1 MKRLVSVIMVMIM
14 VLTFSSGVF
23 ATDTHTTNPIEIE
36 PFRPLKEISIDLNDI
51 PVYITVS
58 NNQVGESVKEAVQT
72 IINEDLDSKEEIKND
87 NSNIQNNEKGLLHIT
102 NADFETIELSA
113 LKKEEIIKDPLF
125 FDTLLHYQ
133 KMIDEGLKIK
143 YINFF
148 MKQPYQAKNGDPGDI
163 DFWES
168 NCPYLGSY
176 DGYKFLYLESSMGV
190 ETNEIDVGENNRT
203 VNWTT
208 FLKVGI
214 NAILTYKVDG
224 IANDVHTFIGVFS
237 DIFKKQGNPINVTVG
252 KSGGYIKMRVA
263 GDVYIRTV
271 LIRDDHNRVPG
282 YAYYPWG
289 STGETRMSTT
299 IRAKWPVS
307 KRPGGTFNYKQ
318 DACVYPKK
326 PLSTP
331 GFNGN
336 PRLYRSIINLY
347 NNKSGYFTYDEYIDV
362 YSVVF
367 SMMSN

>member
-1 MKRLVSVIMVMIM
+1 M
-14 VLTFSSGVF
+14 
-23 ATDTHTTNPIEIE
+23 
-36 PFRPLKEISIDLNDI
+36 
-51 PVYITVS
+51 
-58 NNQVGESVKEAVQT
+58 
-72 IINEDLDSKEEIKND
+72 DSKEEIKND

-102 NADFETIELSA
+102 NADFEIIELSA

-190 ETNEIDVGENNRT
+190 ETKEIDVGENNRT

-224 IANDVHTFIGVFS
+224 IANNVHTFIGVFS
-237 DIFKKQGNPINVTVG
+237 DIFKKQGNLINVTVG

-263 GDVYIRTV
+263 GDIYIRTV

-299 IRAKWPVS
+299 IQAKWPVS

-318 DACVYPKK
+318 DACVYPW
-326 PLSTP
+326 
-331 GFNGN
+331 FQW
-336 PRLYRSIINLY
+336 
-347 NNKSGYFTYDEYIDV
+347 
-362 YSVVF
+362 
-367 SMMSN
+367 

>member
-1 MKRLVSVIMVMIM
+1 
-14 VLTFSSGVF
+14 
-23 ATDTHTTNPIEIE
+23 
-36 PFRPLKEISIDLNDI
+36 
-51 PVYITVS
+51 
-58 NNQVGESVKEAVQT
+58 
-72 IINEDLDSKEEIKND
+72 
-87 NSNIQNNEKGLLHIT
+87 
-102 NADFETIELSA
+102 
-113 LKKEEIIKDPLF
+113 
-125 FDTLLHYQ
+125 
-133 KMIDEGLKIK
+133 
-143 YINFF
+143 
-148 MKQPYQAKNGDPGDI
+148 
-163 DFWES
+163 
-168 NCPYLGSY
+168 
-176 DGYKFLYLESSMGV
+176 MGV
-190 ETNEIDVGENNRT
+190 ETKEIDVGENNRT

-224 IANDVHTFIGVFS
+224 IANNVHTFIGVFS
-237 DIFKKQGNPINVTVG
+237 DIFKKQGNLINVTVG

-263 GDVYIRTV
+263 GDIYIRTV

-299 IRAKWPVS
+299 IQAKWPVS

-318 DACVYPKK
+318 DACVYPW
-326 PLSTP
+326 L
-331 GFNGN
+331 NGN